1 MRRWLSASNASSSS
15 FPCSLFWDFQ
25 LLEKITAAS
34 LSGCFFLQIFKGLFF
49 LASETCLHCSLLSC
63 LPFLL
68 FLPIAR
74 HLFPT
79 ELSHRSWT
87 FFTGEFQTSWSFF
100 SNIQTSPIT
109 LGGETFHR
117 ALFYLHHNITPVNCQ
132 NISHPILLRVEA
144 LCLTKA
150 YRSSFPAGVFPAT
163 GDPAAPTCRA
173 LLSPQDQ
180 THTVYNTQ
188 THILPTLCTHT
199 HIYITCNS
207 HTR

>member
-1 MRRWLSASNASSSS
+1 MLTLSIIIQRFSEDSQNS
-15 FPCSLFWDFQ
+15 FLDP
-25 LLEKITAAS
+25 K
-34 LSGCFFLQIFKGLFF
+34 
-49 LASETCLHCSLLSC
+49 SC
-63 LPFLL
+63 LTCPGLILVYRF
-68 FLPIAR
+68 PRIAR

-87 FFTGEFQTSWSFF
+87 FFTGELQTSWSFF

-109 LGGETFHR
+109 LGETFHR

-132 NISHPILLRVEA
+132 NMSQPILLRVEA
-144 LCLTKA
+144 LSLTKA
-150 YRSSFPAGVFPAT
+150 YKSSFPAGVFPAT

-199 HIYITCNS
+199 HIYDIQTCNS